1 MLSILVFLLINFVAM
16 SLSVFLYEKIKNV
29 STGTSEITLKNL
41 VWVFPLPIIGLVL
54 FHVLQI
60 DFLSLFMVAVYVLTM
75 TLFVRALFPLNK
87 GAIIEALCFVV
98 ALSLVALTYIF
109 KSFFYNDFLT
119 LVLSSTVATILAM
132 SMGFKTSMVLL
143 GLLSV
148 YDFVAVYSGFMP
160 SVIPK
165 TLELALAPI
174 FVVPVEG
181 GLSILGAG
189 DVVFSCFILIEF
201 WKNKGKRPA
210 LVAFLTLMT
219 AIGLT
224 LLGVMYGLNVA
235 PVIPSIF
242 LASLIAWALEKTWL
256 TKKMD
261 KDKKM

>member
-1 MLSILVFLLINFVAM
+1 MLSVLIFLFINFVAM
-16 SLSVFLYEKIKNV
+16 SLSIFLYEKIKNV
-29 STGTSEITLKNL
+29 SMGASEITLKNL
-41 VWVFPLPIIGLVL
+41 FWVIPLPIIGLAL

-60 DFLSLFMVAVYVLTM
+60 DLLSLFMVAVYVLTM
-75 TLFVRALFPLNK
+75 MLFIRAFLPLNR
-87 GAIIEALCFVV
+87 GAMIEALCFVV
-98 ALSLVALTYIF
+98 ALSLVALTYVF

-119 LVLSSTVATILAM
+119 LILSSTVATILAM
-132 SMGFKTSMVLL
+132 SMGFKTSMIML

-165 TLELALAPI
+165 TLELAIAPI

-210 LVAFLTLMT
+210 LVAFLALMT

-224 LLGVMYGLNVA
+224 LLGVLYGLNVA
-235 PVIPSIF
+235 PVIPSTF
-242 LASLIAWALEKTWL
+242 LASLIAWFIEKTWL

-261 KDKKM
+261 KNKKI